1 MDSHLVDEAPL
12 GEFADALIKAKYPGK
27 LPENY
32 AELKTKLME
41 KTNYE
46 ITKAI
51 IGSLTEEQGEELSK
65 FVDENTA
72 GPEGYDEFFNKYN
85 LNLDEIVQ
93 DAMRKVKND
102 FEKGGENE

>member
-12 GEFADALIKAKYPGK
+12 GEFADALIRAKYPNE
-27 LPENY
+27 LPKNY
-32 AELKTKLME
+32 AELKAELMK

-46 ITKAI
+46 ITKTI

-72 GPEGYDEFFNKYN
+72 GPEGYDEFFSKYN
-85 LNLDEIVQ
+85 LNLDEMVQ
-93 DAMRKVKND
+93 TAMRKVKDD
-102 FEKGGENE
+102 FEKESK